1 MILLYKLCTFL
12 QRLYVAVSLKIN
24 RGQKVTIGGGGRGL
38 SWGYLTKM
46 FSKIPLNK
54 KQEIKTWN

>member
-1 MILLYKLCTFL
+1 M
-12 QRLYVAVSLKIN
+12 AVSLKIN

-38 SWGYLTKM
+38 SWGYLTKI